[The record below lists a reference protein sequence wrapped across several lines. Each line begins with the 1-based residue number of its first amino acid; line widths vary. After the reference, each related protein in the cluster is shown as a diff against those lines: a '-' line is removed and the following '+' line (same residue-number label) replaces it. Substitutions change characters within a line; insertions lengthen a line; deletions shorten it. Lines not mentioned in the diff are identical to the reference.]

1 MSDKNSLSAEI
12 KIKSVEYSVNLS
24 ITSQNDGLEIELRRN
39 ETGETWKGTFEST
52 YIEELTKKTG
62 NFKSFPIFVNMLKT
76 ALKQVIFLKWI
87 NWNIKF
93 YKIVIEKMKKKII
106 LSDKVKWGNSD
117 IHWIRRIN

>member
-12 KIKSVEYSVNLS
+12 KIRSIEYSVNLS

-76 ALKQVIFLKWI
+76 ALKQVILSHIRVFIKTFLNLKRLHLLYL
-87 NWNIKF
+87 N
-93 YKIVIEKMKKKII
+93 M
-106 LSDKVKWGNSD
+106 
-117 IHWIRRIN
+117 